1 MVPPRKY
8 ILSTTRC
15 PFYMGKILLSSSIV
29 FQKSLTPTKEIHHPP
44 PIFHFWG
51 TSATQ
56 ILFYFYNILTNHLEI
71 KALNHPPHF
80 DGTSAT
86 QILYYFYKIITNDM
100 DTKGAIKF

>member
-71 KALNHPPHF
+71 KALNHPPLI
-80 DGTSAT
+80 SVA
-86 QILYYFYKIITNDM
+86 L
-100 DTKGAIKF
+100 